1 MTITLQAVNELI
13 ASLDVDQRAE
23 VPEAG
28 ESVPAAGCGE
38 CGAEAVRAR
47 ARQDVR

>member
-13 ASLDVDQRAE
+13 AFPGERRRAVDQRAE

-28 ESVPAAGCGE
+28 ESV
-38 CGAEAVRAR
+38 
-47 ARQDVR
+47 